1 MVSTPIRR
9 IYSEF
14 AGVDF
19 SIDKAMVQLNRSP
32 DALNVWKNYKDKEGA
47 SIETRPGFKLIGTI
61 GTKIMGLYAVSDSTA
76 IVHSGNKLYQWSNF
90 PDEPTIETLTELFT
104 GMNINNRTSFVKFG
118 DYLYIND
125 GTNYLRYDGT
135 TVSAVSSDAFVPTTT
150 IGRSPSGG
158 GEMYQDVNVL
168 SSQRINQFL
177 ADGTS
182 TNYVLDA
189 IGITSVDKVVVNDV
203 ELASTEYTV
212 NTTTGT
218 VTFNTAPTVP
228 SISGKDNVYITF
240 TKEVIGYQDRI
251 AKCTKT
257 VMWDDR
263 IFYTGNPTYPNAVF
277 HCELNNP
284 TYISDLSY
292 YEDGAS
298 DSAIKDI
305 VVGADVLWVFKE
317 KDQNNANVFYHTRT
331 IDNVQ
336 GKVYPCVQGNVET
349 GCSSKAINFLD
360 DIVYLSKD
368 GLQGIIT
375 SELDSRQII
384 SQRSHL
390 INSKLI
396 SNTDYY
402 NAQMEE
408 WEGYLLI
415 LVGDEVYLADS
426 RQKASYLS
434 SFGYEWYLWNIS
446 ESQPNL
452 LKKYNNKLYIGGKD
466 GKIYKVEGTNDNGE
480 TIESYWTTPM
490 DNFGYPNHYKTTNKR
505 GGIAK
510 LRTMSNG
517 KVNIAVKTDKM
528 PEFLK
533 IMEKSLRGFDFNN
546 IDFNNFS
553 FETTREVFLIY
564 KIKQKKIKE
573 VSLKIY
579 SDELD
584 RPFGVFSMVLEAF
597 VGGYAKK

>member
-1 MVSTPIRR
+1 MISTPIRKV
-9 IYSEF
+9 YSDF

-19 SIDKAMVQLNRSP
+19 SIDKAMVQSNRSP
-32 DALNVWKNYKDKEGA
+32 DALNVWKNYKDTEGA

-61 GTKIMGLYAVSDSTA
+61 GTKIMGIYAVSDSTA
-76 IVHSGNKLYQWSNF
+76 IVHSGNKLYKWTNF
-90 PDEPTIETLTELFT
+90 PDTPTEDTLTELFT
-104 GMNINNRTSFVKFG
+104 GMDINNRTSFNKFG

-125 GTNYLRYDGT
+125 GTNYLRYNGT
-135 TVSAVSSDAFVPTTT
+135 TVSPVSNDAFIPTTT
-150 IGRSPSGG
+150 IGRNPSGG

-182 TNYVLDA
+182 TAYVLDA

-203 ELASTEYTV
+203 EVASTDYTV
-212 NTTTGT
+212 NTSTGT
-218 VTFNTAPTVP
+218 VTFNTAPSVP
-228 SISGKDNVYITF
+228 ALSGRDNVYITF
-240 TKEVIGYQDRI
+240 TKEIVGYQDRI
-251 AKCTKT
+251 SKCKKA
-257 VMWDDR
+257 VIWDDR

-284 TYISDLSY
+284 AYISDLSY
-292 YEDGAS
+292 YEDGAN
-298 DSAIKDI
+298 DSPIKDI

-317 KDQNNANVFYHTRT
+317 KDQNNANVFYHTKT
-331 IDNVQ
+331 IDNEQ
-336 GKVYPCVQGNVET
+336 GKVYPCVQGNVEV
-349 GCSSKAINFLD
+349 GCSSVAVNFLD

-375 SELDSRQII
+375 SELDSRQIV
-384 SQRSHL
+384 SPRSHFVD
-390 INSKLI
+390 NRLI

-434 SFGYEWYLWNIS
+434 SFEYEWYLWNIA
-446 ESQPNL
+446 EAQPNI

-466 GKIYKVEGTNDNGE
+466 GAVYKVEGTNDNGVS
-480 TIESYWTTPM
+480 IESYWTTPM
-490 DNFGYPNHYKTTNKR
+490 DNFGYFNHYKTTNKR

-510 LRTMSNG
+510 LRSMQTG
-517 KVNIAVKTDKM
+517 KVKIAVKTDKM
-528 PEFLK
+528 PEYV
-533 IMEKSLRGFDFNN
+533 MTTEKSLKGFDFGN
-546 IDFNNFS
+546 IDFSNFS
-553 FETTREVFLIY
+553 FATTNEVFLIY
-564 KIKQKKIKE
+564 KVKQKKIKE
-573 VSLKIY
+573 ISLKIY
-579 SDELD
+579 SDELNK
-584 RPFGVFSMVLEAF
+584 PFGVFSMVLEAF